1 MDQEIWGIYR
11 TAGHRREVREIQRNE
26 AAAQRSF
33 SPEILTAAGCVSMQS
48 QIRFGY
54 SVQRLSGWHRI
65 SRLHQDKAILSPAEA
80 CPTALCTTTPRKQ
93 FGKTFMIWQYSEL
106 VSNLVGKLLDVFV
119 RAHDHSFELPHKE
132 KKLYRLDRLFD
143 FREHTAS

>member
-1 MDQEIWGIYR
+1 MEAGKKPASTFSGELESVCSLMDQEIWGIYR

-106 VSNLVGKLLDVFV
+106 VEQVIGRLVSGIHQEIQGLL
-119 RAHDHSFELPHKE
+119 
-132 KKLYRLDRLFD
+132 Y
-143 FREHTAS
+143 T